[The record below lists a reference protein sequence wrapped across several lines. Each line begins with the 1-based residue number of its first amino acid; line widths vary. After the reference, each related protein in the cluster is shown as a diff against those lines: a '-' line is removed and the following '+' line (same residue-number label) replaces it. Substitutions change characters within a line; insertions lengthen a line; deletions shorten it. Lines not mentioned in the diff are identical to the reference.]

1 MREAGDKVR
10 SPSSSVA
17 CRVSST
23 SKGAYRCPDH
33 GLQSTVLSGFD
44 CNPRRLAAGTFARG
58 LRFSLRRNGTSAW
71 GRIRS
76 ATCAMRRKKSQVLF
90 QMRRD
95 LQRAR
100 RAPRMRPVSYG
111 SAQKESWASESAS
124 DASAAP
130 KYSSGSE
137 TRPGT
142 TVVHNHVYVPTTQ
155 DCCRCGSF
163 NAWPNGFAPFGAG
176 LPPWYVFGG
185 PMCPVRG
192 WCGPLMYPESVRI
205 APFM

>member
-1 MREAGDKVR
+1 MGTDTLGPMCHEA
-10 SPSSSVA
+10 
-17 CRVSST
+17 
-23 SKGAYRCPDH
+23 
-33 GLQSTVLSGFD
+33 
-44 CNPRRLAAGTFARG
+44 
-58 LRFSLRRNGTSAW
+58 
-71 GRIRS
+71 
-76 ATCAMRRKKSQVLF
+76 KKSQVLF

-142 TVVHNHVYVPTTQ
+142 TVVHNHV
-155 DCCRCGSF
+155 
-163 NAWPNGFAPFGAG
+163 
-176 LPPWYVFGG
+176 
-185 PMCPVRG
+185 
-192 WCGPLMYPESVRI
+192 
-205 APFM
+205 